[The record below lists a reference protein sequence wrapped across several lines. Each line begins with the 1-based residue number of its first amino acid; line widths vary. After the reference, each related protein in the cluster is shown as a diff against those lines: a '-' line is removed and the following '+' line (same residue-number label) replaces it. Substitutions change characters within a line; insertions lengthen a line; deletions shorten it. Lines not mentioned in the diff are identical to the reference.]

1 MEVKITVE
9 IKNADGSL
17 ATEST
22 TVEAEVPDF
31 EAYSGPEKF
40 GEEFDEYERKVIKA
54 RNKAIEVATEKRGG
68 KLVERQSK
76 YRIDAELGR
85 LEINMFEVKSGSRT
99 LLRSSSQVLPQT

>member
-54 RNKAIEVATEKRGG
+54 RNKAIEVATEKYLSELA
-68 KLVERQSK
+68 KKKVSWRQRSGEENWLK
-76 YRIDAELGR
+76 GR
-85 LEINMFEVKSGSRT
+85 AST
-99 LLRSSSQVLPQT
+99 A